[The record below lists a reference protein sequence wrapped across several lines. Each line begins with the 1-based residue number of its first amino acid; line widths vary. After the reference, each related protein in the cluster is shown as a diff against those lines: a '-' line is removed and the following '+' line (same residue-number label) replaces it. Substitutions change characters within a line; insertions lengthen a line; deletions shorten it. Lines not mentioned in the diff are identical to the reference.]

1 MCLSGATCLP
11 TDCCFSE
18 LALWNPTQCVGLVQS
33 DLINISLK
41 INLFSPWYIWEIAE
55 LVLNNN
61 HSLYPCFFFS
71 YRGDDEDNIISIN
84 CLKIVFDEELQL
96 TLYRHWSLFDS
107 IRHSVNMACKFKVWT
122 LKGQKRLHEFLAE
135 MG

>member
-1 MCLSGATCLP
+1 M
-11 TDCCFSE
+11 
-18 LALWNPTQCVGLVQS
+18 
-33 DLINISLK
+33 
-41 INLFSPWYIWEIAE
+41 
-55 LVLNNN
+55 LNNN
-61 HSLYPCFFFS
+61 HSLTHSIHVFFS